1 MMARTFLSM
10 LKPKHLAT
18 HSSNF
23 LPRCLASTLVI
34 AEHEGGLLNRTSL
47 NAVAAAGL
55 LGAGSSVSLLI
66 AGSGSGLQ
74 TVAKEA
80 ATAYPAISQ
89 LLLAESDKFKHP
101 LAEDWA
107 ELIYLAQQEGS
118 FSHIVAASTSF
129 GKNVLPR
136 VAALLQV
143 SPVSDV
149 TKILDERTFVR
160 PIYAGNAL
168 CTVRYKGINPCLL
181 TVRPTS
187 FPIAAGISDSAQLPP
202 ASISILNVSKLNS
215 EVVERSTWLGQ
226 ISQQTER
233 PDLGSARVVISGGR
247 ALKSA
252 ENFKM
257 LETLADKLG
266 GAVGATR
273 AAVDAG
279 YVPNDMQVGQTGK
292 IVAPELYI
300 AIGVSGAIQHLAGM
314 KDSKVIVAINKDADA
329 PIFQVADYG
338 LAGDL
343 FQIVPELIEKIPEK
357 SP

>member
-1 MMARTFLSM
+1 MMARSLLCRLGSQ
-10 LKPKHLAT
+10 PIHYLA
-18 HSSNF
+18 SS
-23 LPRCLASTLVI
+23 RLASTLVI
-34 AEHEGGLLNRTSL
+34 AEHEAGLLRRPSL
-47 NAVAAAGL
+47 NAVAAAEL
-55 LGAGSSVSLLI
+55 LEESSKVSMLV
-66 AGSGSGLQ
+66 AGSGSDLEAI
-74 TVAKEA
+74 AKQA
-80 ATAYPAISQ
+80 AIAHPAISQ
-89 LLLAESDKFKHP
+89 VLLAESDKLKHP
-101 LAEDWA
+101 LAECWA
-107 ELIYLAQQEGS
+107 ELIYLAQQKGK
-118 FSHIVAASTSF
+118 FSHVVAASTSF

-149 TKILDERTFVR
+149 IKIVDGRTFVR

-168 CTVRYKGINPCLL
+168 CTVRYKGVDPCLL

-187 FPIAAGISDSAQLPP
+187 FPVVTDITVTARLNPAPISSLD
-202 ASISILNVSKLNS
+202 VSGLS
-215 EVVERSTWLGQ
+215 SDVMESSTWIGQ
-226 ISQQTER
+226 VSQQSDR

-257 LETLADKLG
+257 LEKLADKLG

-300 AIGVSGAIQHLAGM
+300 AIGISGAIQHLAGM
-314 KDSKVIVAINKDADA
+314 KESKVIVAINKDADA

-343 FQIVPELIEKIPEK
+343 FQIVPELLEKLPDK
-357 SP
+357 V